1 MKQVMSDGNTVPYID
16 ATCTI
21 LRNALPKP
29 AMSEGNTSVV
39 DDNDDRCN
47 TILNAFPIPD
57 PLNFSPLS
65 PWNHQNCNEVDK
77 FENMCFHEIT
87 MPIEQI
93 PLSIFNWEM
102 QSEETRK
109 NCSST
114 FKPCPEWF
122 VAENMTHVSA
132 MFPEIQHTSEQKKTK
147 MYSERITQKRTCLA
161 EEIWNEEKL
170 CIFNKFS
177 TEVFGINVSK
187 PVNVK
192 MLFDIISENEAF
204 VFETKHYKELGKLMW
219 GFGIPALKQMRS
231 HCCRKILSNN
241 QVQFDGEFF
250 GMFRNIITVKRK
262 ELRKQV
268 NRRMA
273 KYGMK
278 LSQKSIEDQHEI
290 KISYNDNSV
299 FYVTFTEQ
307 QSSTKETISTSSH
320 IDTTSGSVR
329 DVLTMEDCD
338 RKIFIDLEK
347 KTW

>member
-1 MKQVMSDGNTVPYID
+1 
-16 ATCTI
+16 
-21 LRNALPKP
+21 
-29 AMSEGNTSVV
+29 
-39 DDNDDRCN
+39 
-47 TILNAFPIPD
+47 
-57 PLNFSPLS
+57 
-65 PWNHQNCNEVDK
+65 
-77 FENMCFHEIT
+77 
-87 MPIEQI
+87 
-93 PLSIFNWEM
+93 
-102 QSEETRK
+102 
-109 NCSST
+109 
-114 FKPCPEWF
+114 
-122 VAENMTHVSA
+122 MTHVSA
-132 MFPEIQHTSEQKKTK
+132 MFPEIQHASERNKKQL
-147 MYSERITQKRTCLA
+147 YSERITQKRSCLA
-161 EEIWNEEKL
+161 DEIWNEEKL

-187 PVNVK
+187 PLNIK
-192 MLFDIISENEAF
+192 MLFDVISENEAF

-231 HCCRKILSNN
+231 HCCWKILSNN

-250 GMFRNIITVKRK
+250 GVFRNIITVKRK

-347 KTW
+347 KHGKNKLLQWLSTKENSEVSINDNDHTTISSITMDGNSEKTKYRKCSMNATIVTEDSPVSKNKEKIKEY